1 MKKLF
6 VAFFSLLLL
15 TGFAFPQN
23 DLQPLAVIKINK
35 NETIT
40 VKQVKARCEVL
51 EKTNKVSLTV
61 DQRKQVLE
69 GLIEE
74 KLTVQAATKA
84 GISLP
89 DSYVDQY
96 FMQNICNAL
105 SMAAVVSEKELNEA
119 LKAQGYTLDQLLLE
133 QVGMNSADYKAYIK
147 TQLIAQNYVY
157 SLKQAEL
164 AKIAPTDEEIRMAYE
179 SNKSSFVW
187 NDMAKT
193 FVILYPKG
201 ADADASRIR
210 INELR
215 NSLVDKKKTAEQ
227 ITLEAEQGAFQA
239 SSIILPKTEQYAATV
254 GLAYADYVNLF
265 SQKEGFVSDI
275 VDVGQFFEV
284 IMIQK
289 KYAAKMC
296 AISDVW
302 QPETTITVYD
312 YIREILTQQ
321 KQNQYLSVAGNEV
334 VQQLKTATNFERK
347 KTGDALTKLLDWGN
361 N

>member
-1 MKKLF
+1 MKKR
-6 VAFFSLLLL
+6 
-15 TGFAFPQN
+15 
-23 DLQPLAVIKINK
+23 IN
-35 NETIT
+35 
-40 VKQVKARCEVL
+40 
-51 EKTNKVSLTV
+51 
-61 DQRKQVLE
+61 
-69 GLIEE
+69 
-74 KLTVQAATKA
+74 
-84 GISLP
+84 LP
-89 DSYVDQY
+89 E
-96 FMQNICNAL
+96 F
-105 SMAAVVSEKELNEA
+105 
-119 LKAQGYTLDQLLLE
+119 
-133 QVGMNSADYKAYIK
+133 
-147 TQLIAQNYVY
+147 
-157 SLKQAEL
+157 
-164 AKIAPTDEEIRMAYE
+164 
-179 SNKSSFVW
+179 
-187 NDMAKT
+187 

-334 VQQLKTATNFERK
+334 VQQLKTETNFERK